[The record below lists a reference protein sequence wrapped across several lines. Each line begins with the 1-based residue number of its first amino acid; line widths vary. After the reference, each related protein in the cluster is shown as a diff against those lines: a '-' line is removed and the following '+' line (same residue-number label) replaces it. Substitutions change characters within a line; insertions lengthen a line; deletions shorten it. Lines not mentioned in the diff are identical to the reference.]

1 MPTTHRPAI
10 QAERHMVSS
19 THYLASMGG
28 MRILEQGGN
37 AADAGVATGM
47 CINMVE
53 THLTQ
58 FGGVAPI
65 LFCPASGPPQT
76 VSGLGRWPRAASIDY
91 FRDHADGDLPPGI
104 LRSVTPA
111 APDAWITALDRF
123 GTMTFAQVVQPAFE
137 LVENWPARY
146 VGQKDMATTF
156 RRLMEAEAVGGG
168 DRHAGLKAARDLIYR
183 GEIAREIAAFSEQE
197 GGLLRAED
205 LTDFQVR
212 VEPPEHIDYKEY
224 GVYSCGAW
232 CQGPS
237 LLMALNTLEEFDLQA
252 MGHNGADYLHLILET
267 MKLVFS
273 DRHHYFGD
281 PDFVQVPMAGLLCKA
296 YARGR
301 AKSVDLTRAAP
312 DMPMPGDPWPHHPE
326 SRSETGPVPVAK
338 TPSGEYPVTWERDTA
353 YVCVVDGDGNAFSA
367 TPSDPVDWTPVIP
380 GLGFGMSGRGSQTWL
395 DPDHPSG
402 LEPGKRPRLTPN
414 PAMVL
419 KDGKPL
425 MPFGCPGGDA
435 QVQGMLQV
443 FLNVVEYGMDPQEA
457 IEAPRAVSHSFPNS
471 FWPHGSRPGEAVV
484 ESRVD
489 ERVRRNLSERGHK
502 IQDDEA
508 WSEGVSRVCA
518 ILVDPETGLRV
529 GGADPRGPSYA
540 IGW

>member
-1 MPTTHRPAI
+1 
-10 QAERHMVSS
+10 
-19 THYLASMGG
+19 
-28 MRILEQGGN
+28 
-37 AADAGVATGM
+37 
-47 CINMVE
+47 MVE

-65 LFCPASGPPQT
+65 IFCPASGGSPQT
-76 VSGLGRWPRAASIDY
+76 ISGLGRWPKAASIDY
-91 FRDHADGDLPPGI
+91 FREHTDGDMPPGI

-111 APDAWITALDRF
+111 SPDAWITALDQF
-123 GTMTFAQVVQPAFE
+123 GTMTFAQVVQPALE

-146 VGQKDMATTF
+146 AGQKDMATTF
-156 RRLMEAEAVGGG
+156 RRLMEAEAGAGG
-168 DRHAGLKAARDLIYR
+168 DRHAGLKAARDLVYK

-205 LTDFQVR
+205 LADFQVR
-212 VEPPEHIDYKEY
+212 VEPPEHIAYKGY
-224 GVYSCGAW
+224 DVYSCGPW

-237 LLMALNTLEEFDLQA
+237 LLMALNILEGFDLEE
-252 MGHNGADYLHLILET
+252 MGHNSANYLHVVVET

-281 PDFVQVPMAGLLCKA
+281 PDFVQVPMAGLLCEA
-296 YARGR
+296 YGR
-301 AKSVDLTRAAP
+301 ERAEAIDLTQAAP
-312 DMPMPGDPWPHHPE
+312 DMPAPGDPWPHHPE
-326 SRSETGPVPVAK
+326 SRSETGPVPVARESDGK
-338 TPSGEYPVTWERDTA
+338 YPVTWERDTA
-353 YVCVVDGDGNAFSA
+353 YVCVVDGAGNAFSA
-367 TPSDPVDWTPVIP
+367 TPSDPIDWTPVIP
-380 GLGFGMSGRGSQTWL
+380 GLGFAISGRGSQTWL

-414 PAMVL
+414 PALVL

-443 FLNVVEYGMDPQEA
+443 FLNVVVFGMDPQA
-457 IEAPRAVSHSFPNS
+457 AVEAPRAVSHSFPNS

-489 ERVRRNLSERGHK
+489 VGVRRILSDRGHK
-502 IQDDEA
+502 IEDDEA
-508 WSEGVSRVCA
+508 WSGGVSRMCA
-518 ILVDPETGLRV
+518 IYVDPETGMRV
-529 GGADPRGPSYA
+529 GGADPRGLSYA

>member
-1 MPTTHRPAI
+1 MPHRPAI
-10 QAERHMVSS
+10 QGERHMVSS
-19 THYLASMGG
+19 THYLASTGG

-37 AADAGVATGM
+37 AADAGVAAGL

-65 LFCPASGPPQT
+65 IFCPASGASPQT
-76 VSGLGRWPRAASIDY
+76 ISGLGRWPKAASIDY
-91 FRDHADGDLPPGI
+91 FRDHTGGDLPPGI

-123 GTMTFAQVVQPAFE
+123 GTMTFAQVVQPALE

-156 RRLMEAEAVGGG
+156 RRLMEAEAGAGG
-168 DRHAGLKAARDLIYR
+168 DRHAGLKAARDLIYQ

-205 LTDFQVR
+205 LADFQVR
-212 VEPPEHIDYKEY
+212 VEPPEHIDYKGY
-224 GVYSCGAW
+224 DVYSCGPW

-237 LLMALNTLEEFDLQA
+237 LLMALNILEGFNLEE
-252 MGHNGADYLHLILET
+252 MGHNSADYLHVVVET

-296 YARGR
+296 YARER
-301 AKSVDLTRAAP
+301 AKAIDFTHAAP
-312 DMPMPGDPWPHHPE
+312 DMPAPGDPWPHHPE
-326 SRSETGPVPVAK
+326 PRSETGPVPVAK
-338 TPSGEYPVTWERDTA
+338 VPGGEYPVTWERDTA
-353 YVCVVDGDGNAFSA
+353 YVCVVDGAGNAFSA
-367 TPSDPVDWTPVIP
+367 TPSDPIDWTPVIP
-380 GLGFGMSGRGSQTWL
+380 GLGFGLSGRGSQTWL

-414 PAMVL
+414 PALVL

-443 FLNVVEYGMDPQEA
+443 FLNVVVFGMDPQA
-457 IEAPRAVSHSFPNS
+457 AVEAPRVVSHSFPNS

-489 ERVRRNLSERGHK
+489 AGVRRVLSERGHK

-508 WSEGVSRVCA
+508 WSGGVSRMCA
-518 ILVDPETGLRV
+518 IFVDPETGMRI
-529 GGADPRGPSYA
+529 GGADPRGLSYA